1 LSGIPLSY
9 EDNGKFVQGPAQA
22 APTGRAARGN
32 VRRIPTRELLLENTR
47 IGDVC
52 RKLLRMCRHES
63 PEDAKDLVQETW
75 LKFIEKKRP
84 VVNDE
89 AYLKKMIKN
98 LLSRLW
104 RERHDREAALVAL
117 GKLLEQTGAA
127 PGNHLAFLLPAEELE
142 ELLPKATE
150 LLPPRLRQA
159 IELDTQGLSNEQIAV
174 QLRIEITTVKKHLSR
189 ARARLKSIMLQEAEH
204 ADE

>member
-1 LSGIPLSY
+1 
-9 EDNGKFVQGPAQA
+9 
-22 APTGRAARGN
+22 
-32 VRRIPTRELLLENTR
+32 LLLENTR

-52 RKLLRMCRHES
+52 RKLVRMCRHEN

-75 LKFIEKKRP
+75 LKFIDKRRQ
-84 VVNDE
+84 VANEE

-104 RERHDREAALVAL
+104 RERHEREAALVAL
-117 GKLLEQTGAA
+117 EKILEQTGEAL
-127 PGNHLAFLLPAEELE
+127 PNNLPFPLAAEELE
-142 ELLPKATE
+142 ELLPKAIE

-159 IELDTQGLSNEQIAV
+159 IELDTQGLSDEQIAV

-189 ARARLKSIMLQEAEH
+189 ARARLKSTLLQEAGH

>member
-1 LSGIPLSY
+1 M
-9 EDNGKFVQGPAQA
+9 
-22 APTGRAARGN
+22 
-32 VRRIPTRELLLENTR
+32 RRIPTRELLLENTR

-52 RKLLRMCRHES
+52 RKLVRMCRHEN

-75 LKFIEKKRP
+75 LKFIEKRRQ
-84 VVNDE
+84 VANEE

-104 RERHDREAALVAL
+104 RERHEREAALVAL
-117 GKLLEQTGAA
+117 EEILEQTAEA
-127 PGNHLAFLLPAEELE
+127 LPNNLPFPLAAEELE
-142 ELLPKATE
+142 EFLPKAIE

-159 IELDTQGLSNEQIAV
+159 IELDTQGLSDEQIAV

-189 ARARLKSIMLQEAEH
+189 ARARLKSTMLQEAGH

>member
-1 LSGIPLSY
+1 
-9 EDNGKFVQGPAQA
+9 
-22 APTGRAARGN
+22 

-63 PEDAKDLVQETW
+63 PEDAKDLVQDTW
-75 LKFIEKKRP
+75 LKFIEKKRQ
-84 VVNDE
+84 VVNEE

-98 LLSRLW
+98 LISQLW

-127 PGNHLAFLLPAEELE
+127 SWNHLAFLLPAEELE
-142 ELLPKATE
+142 ELLPKAIE

-159 IELDTQGLSNEQIAV
+159 IELDTQGFSNEQIAV
-174 QLRIEITTVKKHLSR
+174 RLRIEVTTAKKHLWR